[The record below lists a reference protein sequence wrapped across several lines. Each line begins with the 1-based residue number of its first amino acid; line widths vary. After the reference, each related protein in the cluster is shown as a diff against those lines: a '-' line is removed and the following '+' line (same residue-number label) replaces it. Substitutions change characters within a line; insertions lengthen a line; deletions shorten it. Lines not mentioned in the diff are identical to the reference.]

1 VRAIYKGASL
11 ELHARPQG
19 PYSPDSPHPLPTSK
33 TVGGGP
39 AMPSKQSLGEDHTK
53 LHDADVG
60 SNKAPLEQV
69 RKPDSAEAIL

>member
-1 VRAIYKGASL
+1 
-11 ELHARPQG
+11 
-19 PYSPDSPHPLPTSK
+19 
-33 TVGGGP
+33 
-39 AMPSKQSLGEDHTK
+39 MPSKQSLGEDHTK